1 MAKRTQSISPAIPGW
16 ALTLRPIAP
25 EDRDVLR
32 RIYASTRA
40 EELAQV
46 DWPDAQKDAFL
57 TMQFDAQ
64 HAYYQEN
71 YPHAA
76 FDLIL
81 LDDQPIGRLY
91 LDQWDDQIRI
101 VDIAL
106 LPEQRGQGI
115 GTALLRAILDQG
127 RQLALPVTIHVERF
141 NPALRL
147 YDRLGFRTIED
158 KGVYLLMEWSPRR
171 ELHVG

>member
-1 MAKRTQSISPAIPGW
+1 MAKRTQSISPAAPGR
-16 ALTLRPIAP
+16 ALTLRPIRP

-46 DWPDAQKDAFL
+46 DWTDAQKDAFL

-71 YPHAA
+71 YPRAA

-81 LDDQPIGRLY
+81 LDGQPIGRLY

-106 LPEQRGQGI
+106 LPQQRGQGI
-115 GTALLRAILDQG
+115 GTALLRAILDRG